1 MLVLLVTF
9 NYTAVWLILYV
20 IKKLHPGMIK
30 DWQNIQMSLGAI
42 SASELL
48 KA

>member
-9 NYTAVWLILYV
+9 NCTAVWLVLYV
-20 IKKLHPGMIK
+20 IKLHPGMIK
-30 DWQNIQMSLGAI
+30 DWQNIQVSLGAI